1 MEPWERPREEFK
13 LIKKLGEGHFGE
25 VWEAEWT
32 TKNQKVAI
40 KMLKQGEF
48 MFCFLF
54 LHTPSYV
61 FFFYSIFLRQ
71 LQTDLMLQCS
81 ELHLH
86 LLLWQTPRGEMKTAD
101 TLIFIRARLPRF
113 DHSFIPLLMFI
124 IRLILVRVVVDPK

>member
-32 TKNQKVAI
+32 TKNQNVAV

-48 MFCFLF
+48 MFCL
-54 LHTPSYV
+54 
-61 FFFYSIFLRQ
+61 FFFYTHPATFFFFCSHFFMA
-71 LQTDLMLQCS
+71 TPDLMLQCS

-101 TLIFIRARLPRF
+101 TLIFIRARMPRF

-124 IRLILVRVVVDPK
+124 IRLILVRAVVDPK